1 MADEKKARMMPNNLE
16 AEQSVLGCMM
26 IDDEA
31 AMRILAD
38 LVENDFYF
46 EQNRKIFNAMR
57 ELINEANPIDFVTL
71 TDRLDK
77 KGQLGEV
84 GGVEFLIELTNI
96 VPSAAN
102 YVHYL
107 DIVKRDSV
115 LRTLIKSSQSI
126 IERSYT
132 SDDAEDTLK
141 FAEKVIFDISK
152 EREKRSLSPIDGA
165 IAEAISRMEKMTV
178 DKDSFKGVR
187 TGFADLDEMT
197 NGLQKSD
204 LILLAA
210 RPSVGK
216 TTFAMNV
223 VTNAALKGYK
233 AAVFSLEMPAIQI
246 AQRILCYVAE
256 VEMGRAKKGELNPAD
271 FEKFFNASK
280 KLVGEKIFIDDN
292 SSITVGEIL
301 TRCRRMKREKGLDLV
316 MIDYLQLMNSTIKSQ
331 ENRNL
336 VIGDIT
342 RNLKIMAKE
351 LDVPVIVLSQ
361 LSRSIETRTDKTPML
376 SDLRESGA
384 IEQDADIVMFLSR
397 VETNEEDN
405 VDDKKF
411 VELNIAK
418 HRNGEIG
425 SVFLEFVGKYSQFK
439 STRMIN
445 KYGYIP
451 THKKREKGEEKAET
465 SEKPV
470 VSQPSEDV
478 SMPPMDNLIPPPV
491 ESIAPKM
498 ESVSS
503 LAATME
509 NIVMAKPVFNEG
521 EDKAEELEY

>member
-1 MADEKKARMMPNNLE
+1 MAEEKKSRVLPNSLE

-26 IDDEA
+26 LDEEA
-31 AMRILAD
+31 AMRVQAD
-38 LVENDFYF
+38 LTENDFYF

-57 ELINEANPIDFVTL
+57 ELLSESYPVDYVTL

-77 KGQLGEV
+77 KGELADV
-84 GGVEFLIELTNI
+84 GGIDFLIELTNI

-102 YVHYL
+102 YTHYL
-107 DIVKRDSV
+107 EIVKRDSV
-115 LRTLIKSSQSI
+115 LRTLIKSSQNI

-141 FAEKVIFDISK
+141 YAEKLVFDISK
-152 EREKRSLSPIDGA
+152 EREKRSLAPIDQA
-165 IAEAISRMEKMTV
+165 LADAISRMEKMSI
-178 DKDSFKGVR
+178 DKDAFKGVR
-187 TGFADLDEMT
+187 TGFTDLDEMT

-216 TTFAMNV
+216 TTFAMNI

-233 AAVFSLEMPAIQI
+233 SAVFSLEMPAIQI

-256 VEMGRAKKGELNPAD
+256 VEMTRAKKGELNPSD

-351 LDVPVIVLSQ
+351 LDVPVLVLSQ
-361 LSRSIETRTDKTPML
+361 LSRGIESRTDKTPML
-376 SDLRESGA
+376 SDLRESGS

-397 VETNEEDN
+397 VEANEEEGDER
-405 VDDKKF
+405 KY
-411 VELNIAK
+411 VELNVAK
-418 HRNGEIG
+418 HRNGEVG
-425 SVFLEFVGKYSQFK
+425 SIYLEFVGRYSQFK
-439 STRMIN
+439 STKLIN
-445 KYGYIP
+445 KHGYTP
-451 THKKREKGEEKAET
+451 NRKKKEENKEEISAPAAV
-465 SEKPV
+465 SAP
-470 VSQPSEDV
+470 SQPEL
-478 SMPPMDNLIPPPV
+478 PPMDNLTPPP
-491 ESIAPKM
+491 
-498 ESVSS
+498 ESVVAPRMDSIGS

-509 NIVMAKPVFNEG
+509 NIVMGKPVFNDG
-521 EDKAEELEY
+521 EDKAEELDF

>member
-1 MADEKKARMMPNNLE
+1 MAEEKKGRMMPNNLE

-38 LVENDFYF
+38 LVEGDFYF

-57 ELINEANPIDFVTL
+57 ELINEANPIDYVTL

-77 KGQLGEV
+77 KGQLGDV
-84 GGVEFLIELTNI
+84 GGIDFLIELTNI

-102 YVHYL
+102 YAHYL
-107 DIVKRDSV
+107 GIVKRDSV
-115 LRTLIKSSQSI
+115 LRTLIRSSQSI
-126 IERSYT
+126 IDRSYT

-141 FAEKVIFDISK
+141 FAEKAIFDISK
-152 EREKRSLSPIDGA
+152 EREKRSLAPIDGA

-178 DKDSFKGVR
+178 DKDMFKGVR

-216 TTFAMNV
+216 TTFAMNI

-301 TRCRRMKREKGLDLV
+301 TRCRRMKREKGLDIV

-351 LDVPVIVLSQ
+351 LDVPVLVLSQ
-361 LSRSIETRTDKTPML
+361 LSRSIESRQDKTPML

-397 VETNEEDN
+397 VEANDEEN
-405 VDDKKF
+405 ADDKKF

-439 STRMIN
+439 STKMVN
-445 KYGYIP
+445 KYGYVP
-451 THKKREKGEEKAET
+451 SHKQKKPKNEDANEGAEAPKTAKNEEAA
-465 SEKPV
+465 
-470 VSQPSEDV
+470 
-478 SMPPMDNLIPPPV
+478 MPPADNLTPPPV
-491 ESIAPKM
+491 ESIAPRM
-498 ESVSS
+498 PSVSS

-509 NIVMAKPVFNEG
+509 NIVMSKPVFNEG
-521 EDKAEELEY
+521 EDNKEELEY